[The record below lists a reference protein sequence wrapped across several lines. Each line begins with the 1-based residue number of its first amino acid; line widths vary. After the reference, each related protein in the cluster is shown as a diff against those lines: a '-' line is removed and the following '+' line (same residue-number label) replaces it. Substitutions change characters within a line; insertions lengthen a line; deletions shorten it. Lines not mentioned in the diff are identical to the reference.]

1 MYYVSTRNKA
11 DRSTAAQA
19 IAQGLVGRPV
29 SELYA
34 TIGKPLSADYAPS
47 CLIDGD
53 DGELAYDGFVVY
65 TERGADYE
73 TVYAVM

>member
-1 MYYVSTRNKA
+1 M
-11 DRSTAAQA
+11 
-19 IAQGLVGRPV
+19 GRPV

-34 TIGKPLSADYAPS
+34 AIGKPISADYAPS

-53 DGELAYDGFVVY
+53 DGELVYDGFVVY
-65 TERGADYE
+65 TEREGDSE